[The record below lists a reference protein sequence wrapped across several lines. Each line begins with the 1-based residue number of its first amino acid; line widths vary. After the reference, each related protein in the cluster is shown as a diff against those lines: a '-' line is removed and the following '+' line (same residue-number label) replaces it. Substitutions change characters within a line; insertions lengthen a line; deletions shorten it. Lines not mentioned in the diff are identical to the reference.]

1 VDTIGEKLRSTR
13 EARRLSLKDVA
24 KDTNISV
31 TYIEALENEEFDRFP
46 GETYVTGFMRS
57 YADYLK
63 LDADE
68 IIQHYKAFK
77 IGESATPLEELTRP
91 TRTPVFINLVA
102 LYSQY
107 RSVALFAG
115 GALGL
120 VLIIWMFV
128 SLFSSSIDVGGG
140 DSISNIQDEYNRSK
154 QNIGIENIRNLQ
166 LANDSGF
173 TLLYGSEAV
182 QFMVDNKE
190 VLLLL
195 KEIKKDSVVV
205 ELLPGERG
213 ETLEMDKPVAVKLP
227 EFVREV
233 VFTLK
238 GLTENRAKIQIV
250 LGQKPEAETKDVAV
264 EKGVDKNADNTR
276 VVAQNEKNLKIV
288 FEAEF
293 IQKSYLELYL
303 DGAEKRRGFM
313 AAGTHER
320 WEATEFIQ
328 VKIGNAGGLKARIN
342 GKDYNFGQPGQVAN
356 KVITWKKD
364 INNPNVYQIMIKDW

>member
-13 EARRLSLKDVA
+13 EARKLSLKDVA

-31 TYIEALENEEFDRFP
+31 LYIEALENEEFDRFP

-57 YADYLK
+57 YAEYLK

-91 TRTPVFINLVA
+91 TRTPVFSNLMTM
-102 LYSQY
+102 YRQY
-107 RSVALFAG
+107 KNMAFFVGA
-115 GALGL
+115 ALGIM
-120 VLIIWMFV
+120 LIIWMFV
-128 SLFSSSIDVGGG
+128 SLFSSSIDTGGG
-140 DSISNIQDEYNRSK
+140 DSITSIQDEYNKSK

-173 TLLYGSEAV
+173 TLLYGNEAV

-190 VLLLL
+190 ALLLL
-195 KEIKKDSVVV
+195 KEIRKDSVQV
-205 ELLPGERG
+205 ELLPGEKT
-213 ETLEMDKPVAVKLP
+213 ETLEMEKPLTLKLP
-227 EFVREV
+227 EFAREV

-238 GLTENRAKIQIV
+238 GLTENRAKIQIA
-250 LGQKPEAETKDVAV
+250 LGRKPEAEEKDIAV
-264 EKGVDKNADNTR
+264 EKGADVNVDNTR

-303 DGAEKRRGFM
+303 DGA
-313 AAGTHER
+313 
-320 WEATEFIQ
+320 
-328 VKIGNAGGLKARIN
+328 
-342 GKDYNFGQPGQVAN
+342 
-356 KVITWKKD
+356 
-364 INNPNVYQIMIKDW
+364 